1 MGTNISQ
8 QKREEILNHI
18 NELRNK
24 LINPDLEKSLQNEL
38 LSHLGEIE
46 KYTYSKKF
54 GLIFEEH
61 AENQDLLLN
70 SQVPYLKEI
79 EDLSINNQ
87 GKLNFLLEG
96 DNLVSLSLLNKTH
109 KNKVD
114 MIYIDPPYNTGNKD
128 FKYDDTFVAT
138 DDGFR
143 HSKWLS
149 FMDKRLRLAKHL
161 LTQDGFI
168 AMSIDEIEFHAL
180 KMLCDDIFDPKN
192 YIGEFIWKARS
203 GKGGN
208 DSYIAMQHEYILCY
222 ARNINHL
229 NFRGDIKVSEK
240 DGTEQLRQWGQ
251 NVYRK
256 DRKTMFFPIFYKEK
270 EFLLPSLE
278 EVKKLYNDDGT
289 DPLFNDDQLALL
301 IKSHEERGYEAIL
314 PYIDNEYGRWR
325 KGYYGVKELIDL
337 DLLTIEGEVGSRVIK
352 KIIPAGKETSTAV
365 DSLLLSKGTASTG
378 TQEIKGMFD
387 GKKVFDTTKPLE
399 LIKYLI
405 KQATFNKEEATILDF
420 FAGSGTT
427 AQAVLELNRD
437 EEREYNFI
445 LCTNNEGGICR
456 EVTYERVRKVLQG
469 YKYKG
474 KKVRE
479 LFKLK
484 LNFTSFKN
492 ASRHFE
498 TIEKIKREEKEN
510 YKKFTTTFKD
520 EHIKLFGEYDKE
532 EDIEGI
538 PGSLKYFQIND
549 ISIEDRMYYEFIDE
563 LIPHINGMIELEQG
577 MDLTQ
582 ENTVSI
588 ILTDE
593 MLTEFVNNIKT
604 HPQVTKLYIGYDVL
618 PSGEEEAVLLSSGI
632 EIITIPDYYYDE
644 LWR

>member
-18 NELRNK
+18 NELRTK
-24 LINPDLEKSLQNEL
+24 LINPDLEKSLQSEL
-38 LSHLGEIE
+38 LAHLGEIE

-61 AENQDLLLN
+61 IENQDLLLN
-70 SQVPYLKEI
+70 SKVPYLREI
-79 EDLSINNQ
+79 EDLSISND
-87 GKLNFLLEG
+87 GKLNYLIEG

-128 FKYDDTFVAT
+128 FKYDDSFVAN

-168 AMSIDEIEFHAL
+168 AISIDEIEFHAL

-192 YIGEFIWKARS
+192 YVGEFIWKARS

-270 EFLLPSLE
+270 EFLLPSFE

-289 DPLFNDDQLALL
+289 EPLFNDDQLALL
-301 IKSHEERGYEAIL
+301 VQSYEERGYEAIL

-325 KGYYGVKELIDL
+325 KGYYGVQELIDS
-337 DLLTIEGEVGSRVIK
+337 DLLIIEGEVGSRVVK
-352 KIIPAGKETSTAV
+352 KVIPAGKETSTAV

-445 LCTNNEGGICR
+445 LCTNNEGDICR

-469 YKYKG
+469 YTYKG

-492 ASRHFE
+492 ANRHFE
-498 TIEKIKREEKEN
+498 TIEKIKQEEKEN
-510 YKKFTTTFKD
+510 YNKFTTTFKD
-520 EHIKLFGEYDKE
+520 EHIKLFGEYSKE
-532 EDIEGI
+532 ENIEGI
-538 PGSLKYFQIND
+538 AGSLKYFQIND
-549 ISIEDRMYYEFIDE
+549 IPIEDRMYYEFIDE

-577 MDLTQ
+577 INLNQND
-582 ENTVSI
+582 TVSI

-593 MLTEFVNNIKT
+593 ILSDFVKNIKT

-618 PSGEEEAVLLSSGI
+618 PSGEEEAILAASGI